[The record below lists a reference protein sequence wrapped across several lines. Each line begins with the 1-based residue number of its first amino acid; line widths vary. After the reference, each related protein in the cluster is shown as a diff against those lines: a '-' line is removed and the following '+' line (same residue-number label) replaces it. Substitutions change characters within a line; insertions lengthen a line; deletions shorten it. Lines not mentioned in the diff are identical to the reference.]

1 MGAGERVG
9 ARTGS
14 LKQGRTLKHFPLQ
27 YSLPWPLF
35 PPAGAVGRP
44 FPSVSVRVAR
54 FEPGASD
61 YTVLAEADGS
71 GACTVTPGCDDQV
84 GSATAD

>member
-1 MGAGERVG
+1 MFVL
-9 ARTGS
+9 S
-14 LKQGRTLKHFPLQ
+14 LYLYL
-27 YSLPWPLF
+27 YVIVLYLF

-54 FEPGASD
+54 FEPGAAD

-71 GACTVTPGCDDQV
+71 GACTVTPGCENQV
-84 GSATAD
+84 GGKRD